1 MAKKPLSV
9 SIRKASSA
17 PQNEPKSDA
26 RASDK
31 DAFVVGGKPG
41 FRAMTLYL
49 PDALVEKLTAH
60 CLKNNQ
66 DMSALVAEIMEKH
79 LAGLE
84 QPKPEP
90 KADDVVTT
98 LRKWVE
104 KKFPRVASLRPAF
117 LGMF

>member
-9 SIRKASSA
+9 TIRKASSA
-17 PQNEPKSDA
+17 PP
-26 RASDK
+26 SDK
-31 DAFVVGGKPG
+31 PEARDHDAFVQGGRAG

-60 CLKNNQ
+60 CLKTNQ
-66 DMSALVAEIMEKH
+66 DMSALVAEVMEKH
-79 LAGLE
+79 LTELSA
-84 QPKPEP
+84 PKPEP

-104 KKFPRVASLRPAF
+104 KKFPRVASLRPAW
-117 LGMF
+117 MF